1 LSLLKTVPELLNIYN
16 CERSEA
22 ISLVY
27 CEIVLIW
34 LILPRGLLL
43 PRRRDRK
50 DKHQVCYTRMFKAA
64 CLPELRR
71 RQGLQSFIHPW
82 DLDAGFPCRD
92 DKNLLLSLE
101 CRRATKR
108 STSDEYRI
116 ILPWVSLTPR
126 RLPRHP
132 WLAKTV
138 SLVIN
143 TIHLHF

>member
-1 LSLLKTVPELLNIYN
+1 MRAERGDPPKVHAHYTSLYLSTH
-16 CERSEA
+16 A
-22 ISLVY
+22 
-27 CEIVLIW
+27 EI
-34 LILPRGLLL
+34 
-43 PRRRDRK
+43 
-50 DKHQVCYTRMFKAA
+50 A
-64 CLPELRR
+64 CLPEPRR
-71 RQGLQSFIHPW
+71 RQGIQSFIHPW
-82 DLDAGFPCRD
+82 NLDPGFPCRD
-92 DKNLLLSLE
+92 DKNLLLSRE